1 MLVPPLSTGIFAYM
15 NYRVPR
21 TRKEIF
27 ETLIKGLQRLE
38 YRGYDSAGV
47 AIDGN
52 NNEVKERHIQ
62 LVKKRG
68 NVKALMKNFTVKW
81 DTYSMDLKVDHPQRS
96 DKGNEFVV
104 IHNGI
109 ITNYKDLRKF
119 LESKGYEFESET
131 DTETIAKLIKYVFDN
146 RETEDITFSTL
157 VERVIQQL
165 EGAFALVFKS
175 IHYPGEAVATRRGSP
190 LLIGVRS
197 KYKLS
202 TEQIP
207 ILYRTRN
214 FENVKKIC
222 KTRMKRLD
230 SSTCLHAVGDKAVEF
245 FFASDA
251 SAIIEHTN
259 RVIFLEDDDIAAVA
273 DGKLSIHRVKRSASD
288 DPSRAIQTL
297 QMELQQIM
305 KGNFSAFMQKEIFEQ
320 PESVFN
326 TMRGRVNFETNTVLL
341 GGLKD
346 HLKEIRRCRRLIVI
360 GCGTSYHA
368 AVATRQVLEELT
380 ELPVMVELASDF
392 LDRNT
397 PVFRDDVCFFIS
409 QSGETADT
417 LLALRYCKD
426 RGALTVGV
434 TNTVGSS
441 ISRETDCGV
450 HINAGPEIGLRPD
463 GQFISLVMFGL
474 MMSEDRISLQNR
486 RREIIHGLQS
496 LPGLIKEVLSLDEK
510 IHDLALE
517 LYTQRSLLVMGRG
530 YNYATCLEGAL
541 KIKEITYMHSEG
553 ILAGE
558 LKHGPLAL
566 IDKQMPV
573 IMVIMKDPCF
583 AKCQNALQ
591 QVTARQ
597 GRPIILCSRDDTE
610 SSKFAYKTIELPH
623 TVDCLQGILSVI
635 PLQLL
640 SFHLAVLRGYDVC
653 LKSGNV
659 N

>member
-1 MLVPPLSTGIFAYM
+1 MCGIFAYM

-27 ETLIKGLQRLE
+27 ETLIRGLQRLE

-62 LVKKRG
+62 LVKTKG
-68 NVKALMKNFTVKW
+68 NVKALDEELYKQDN
-81 DTYSMDLKVDHPQRS
+81 MDLKVEFETHFGIAHTRWATHGVPNAVNSHPQRS
-96 DKGNEFVV
+96 DKANEFVV

-119 LESKGYEFESET
+119 
-131 DTETIAKLIKYVFDN
+131 
-146 RETEDITFSTL
+146 
-157 VERVIQQL
+157 L

-214 FENVKKIC
+214 FENVKNIC

-273 DGKLSIHRVKRSASD
+273 DGKLSIHRVKRLASD

-426 RGALTVGV
+426 RRALTVGV

-450 HINAGPEIGLRPD
+450 HINAGPEIGVASTKAYTS
-463 GQFISLVMFGL
+463 QFISLVMFGL

-486 RREIIHGLQS
+486 RKEIIHGLRS
-496 LPGLIKEVLSLDEK
+496 LPELIKEVLSLDEK

-566 IDKQMPV
+566 IDKQMPI

-591 QVTARQ
+591 QITARQ
-597 GRPIILCSRDDTE
+597 GRPIILCSKDDTE

-640 SFHLAVLRGYDVC
+640 SFHLAVLRGYDVDFPRN
-653 LKSGNV
+653 LAKSV
-659 N
+659 TVE